1 VYIAQ
6 RHPYMRNIDEIN
18 NIKNTLLSPNTIYAT
33 KDKYG
38 NIAKIFIKGIDN
50 DMEGGKMLWE
60 NK

>member
-1 VYIAQ
+1 
-6 RHPYMRNIDEIN
+6 MRNIDEIN